1 MRFDFWIQI
10 FKTDGLGEDDI
21 EYPTTFQDL

>member
-1 MRFDFWIQI
+1 MRFDFWIKI
-10 FKTDGLGEDDI
+10 FKADGLGEDDT